1 MGSFAQPCVSVLANI
16 VCSPLVSAPIM
27 LYDENSQPVLYS
39 CSLTYAFS
47 VYHAYILLLCIYFLY
62 DVYFIQK
69 TQFTLFF

>member
-47 VYHAYILLLCIYFLY
+47 V
-62 DVYFIQK
+62 
-69 TQFTLFF
+69 